1 MHTNIAAINTFGK
14 IAVHRIKSI
23 VDGGVGLAKNTT
35 TTPNSNKFQA
45 QKWSL
50 PKRTKFLVSP
60 LGAYLPLA
68 RLTYSGTPA
77 AVLNKRGQSV
87 DLSHALIKFW

>member
-14 IAVHRIKSI
+14 IAVLRIKSI

-35 TTPNSNKFQA
+35 TPNSNKFQA
-45 QKWSL
+45 QKWFL

-68 RLTYSGTPA
+68 RLTYSGAPDS
-77 AVLNKRGQSV
+77 VLNKRGQSV
-87 DLSHALIKFW
+87 DLSHALIKLW

>member
-14 IAVHRIKSI
+14 IAVLRIKSI

-50 PKRTKFLVSP
+50 PKLTKFLVSP
-60 LGAYLPLA
+60 LGAYLLCTGAYNWRATSKSAEKCKQKP
-68 RLTYSGTPA
+68 
-77 AVLNKRGQSV
+77 
-87 DLSHALIKFW
+87 